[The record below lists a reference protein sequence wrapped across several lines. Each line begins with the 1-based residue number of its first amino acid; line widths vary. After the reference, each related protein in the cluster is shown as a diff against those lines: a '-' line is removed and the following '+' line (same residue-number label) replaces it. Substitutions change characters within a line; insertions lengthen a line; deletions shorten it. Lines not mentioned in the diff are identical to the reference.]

1 MDKTKESWMPTPDG
15 KGMIPVNR
23 AARRAFQKLKGGAT
37 PQPIK
42 KPIVNE

>member
-23 AARRAFQKLKGGAT
+23 AARRAYQKLKGGST
-37 PQPIK
+37 PAVIK
-42 KPIVNE
+42 KPIVND